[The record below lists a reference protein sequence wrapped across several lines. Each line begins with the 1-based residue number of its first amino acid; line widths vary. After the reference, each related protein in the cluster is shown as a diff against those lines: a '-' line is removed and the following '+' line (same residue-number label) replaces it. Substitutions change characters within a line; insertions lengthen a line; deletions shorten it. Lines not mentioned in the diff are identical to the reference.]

1 MGEVTVNFVAFD
13 DEREACL
20 MVLVEEGPWGDQVHD
35 HLIRLQGRLYGCL
48 DAALDGQ
55 LAESFPRSKGK
66 TVVVRVDCYD
76 IPQTAVEDFIQR
88 FSEGVA
94 SLPDYSTDASPF
106 VREFLFEVNHDTL
119 LGT

>member
-1 MGEVTVNFVAFD
+1 MGEVTVNFVDFD
-13 DEREACL
+13 DEREVCL

-35 HLIRLQGRLYGCL
+35 HLVRLQGRIYGCL

-55 LAESFPRSKGK
+55 LAEMFPRSKGM
-66 TVVVRVDCYD
+66 TVVVQVDCYD
-76 IPQTAVEDFIQR
+76 VPQTAIEDFIQR
-88 FSEGVA
+88 FSEGVT

-119 LGT
+119 MGT